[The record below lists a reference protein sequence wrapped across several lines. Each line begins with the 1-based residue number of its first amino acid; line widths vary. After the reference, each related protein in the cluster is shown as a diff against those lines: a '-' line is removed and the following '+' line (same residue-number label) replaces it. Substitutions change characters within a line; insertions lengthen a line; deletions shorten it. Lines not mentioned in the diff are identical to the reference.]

1 MIIAIYLLISLLR
14 KKQIQFYPYI
24 RSYGVVLLLFIFLT
38 ITNFQTWYLMWLLP
52 TIMWQNKKEIKKI
65 LNITI
70 AFELGNVIYFLM
82 IESWE
87 YDVIYLILS
96 ACFFAMLQIISLPN
110 KEKLKRINQE

>member
-82 IESWE
+82 KESWE

-96 ACFFAMLQIISLPN
+96 FMFFLLLQSASNSN
-110 KEKLKRINQE
+110 KQKILIDRR